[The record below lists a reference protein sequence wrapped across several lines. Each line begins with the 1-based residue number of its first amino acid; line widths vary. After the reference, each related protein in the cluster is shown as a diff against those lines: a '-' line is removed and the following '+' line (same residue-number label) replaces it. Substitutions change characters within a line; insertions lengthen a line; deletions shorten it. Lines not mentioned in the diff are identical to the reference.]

1 MANKENVVTLFT
13 TALNERERQTLLSQ
27 KASMIAIVCLENK
40 PRNYTKEYQYLED
53 NNITG

>member
-40 PRNYTKEYQYLED
+40 PRKYTKEYQYLED
-53 NNITG
+53 NNIIG

>member
-1 MANKENVVTLFT
+1 MANKENAVILFT
-13 TALNERERQTLLSQ
+13 TGVNECERQTLLSQ

-53 NNITG
+53 NNIIG